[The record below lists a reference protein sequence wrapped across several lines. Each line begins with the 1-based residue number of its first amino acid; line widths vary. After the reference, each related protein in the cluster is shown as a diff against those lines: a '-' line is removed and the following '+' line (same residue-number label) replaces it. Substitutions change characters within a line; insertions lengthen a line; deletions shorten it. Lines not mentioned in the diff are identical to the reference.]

1 MRGRRALKAASDKG
15 RRYGR
20 SRTRRRRG
28 LLALLA
34 VVAGIIALPFALG
47 APEVVRK
54 AVYPLRYEETIRQT
68 SRENGLEPAFVAG
81 VIHTESRFRPDAE
94 SSQEAYG
101 LMQMLPATAE
111 FVQRRSGIE
120 GDFRD
125 PRTNIRLGTWYLGYL
140 DERYKGDERLM
151 LAAYNSGEGTVDAW
165 ISEEGF
171 DIAKDIPFKET
182 REYVERALEAR
193 QRYEDLYGRD
203 LRRNTDQ
210 AGRALRLPRP
220 VVGSA

>member
-1 MRGRRALKAASDKG
+1 M
-15 RRYGR
+15 
-20 SRTRRRRG
+20 
-28 LLALLA
+28 LALLA
-34 VVAGIIALPFALG
+34 VLAGLVALPFALG
-47 APEVVRK
+47 APETVRK
-54 AVYPLRYEETIRQT
+54 AVYPLRYEETIRQA
-68 SRENGLEPAFVAG
+68 SRENGLEPTFVSG

-165 ISEEGF
+165 ISDDGF
-171 DIAKDIPFKET
+171 DIAEDIPFKET
-182 REYVERALEAR
+182 REYVERSLEAR
-193 QRYEDLYGRD
+193 QKYEDLYGED
-203 LRRNTDQ
+203 LRRNTD
-210 AGRALRLPRP
+210 
-220 VVGSA
+220 